1 MPLYL
6 GNQKIDKVLTEHTSF
21 ILDAPNE
28 LSEQETI
35 IENLQ
40 DAVKTL
46 GINIAKSNDGILD
59 SVEWT
64 EGENLILQNITY
76 GNDIW
81 VGSVFN
87 TMYYSNDGITW
98 TASSS
103 SPTSGVADIC
113 YANNIFVASTLGD
126 GIYYS
131 NDGMNWTK
139 GTGSKSNGL
148 YNYIVYADGKWV
160 VGGDYDDSTIGS
172 FMPYTDMVYSTDG
185 INWQVSPDAWS
196 EFWCSCLQYANGKW
210 VMGGYESA
218 GIIYSSDGLAWE
230 MSNLDASG
238 IEDICY
244 GNNLWMAATYGDGT
258 WYSVDGENWTRSNM
272 SVTTL
277 TGIGYGNGMFIVSSE
292 INGLHYSTDTINW
305 YPCNGISKNYYWG
318 APQYIQGLWIVSG
331 HGGVYH
337 SKDGINWTDSGIM
350 TSDNDYASYASP
362 TYSNGLLFVGYDEK
376 TYYSTG
382 TWLEQELT
390 AVEKLQRNNDALAAI
405 IDAVNNANFTNIY
418 PITANEEPNASV
430 GKDGDLM
437 LVVSE

>member
-28 LSEQETI
+28 LSEQEAI

-46 GINIAKSNDGILD
+46 GINIAKNDDGILD

-64 EGENLILQNITY
+64 EGENLILDNITY
-76 GNDIW
+76 GNGVW
-81 VGSVFN
+81 VGSVYN
-87 TMYYSNDGITW
+87 EMYYSNDGMSW
-98 TASSS
+98 TVSSS
-103 SPTSGVADIC
+103 SPTETVADIC
-113 YANNIFVASTLGD
+113 YANNIFVASTKGD

-131 NDGMNWTK
+131 NNGMNWTK
-139 GTGSKSNGL
+139 GTGFKLKG
-148 YNYIVYADGKWV
+148 YYEDIVYADNKWV
-160 VGGDYDDSTIGS
+160 VGGGGDEDL
-172 FMPYTDMVYSTDG
+172 FFAYTDMVYSTNG

-196 EFWCSCLQYANGKW
+196 DFWCDCLEYANGKW
-210 VMGGYESA
+210 VMGSYEY
-218 GIIYSSDGLAWE
+218 GTIYSSDGLAWE
-230 MSNLDASG
+230 MSNLNAYGVHS
-238 IEDICY
+238 ICY
-244 GNNLWMAATYGDGT
+244 GNNIWVAATWSEGT
-258 WYSVDGENWTRSNM
+258 WYSSDGENWTRSNI
-272 SVTTL
+272 SVNYVNAV
-277 TGIGYGNGMFIVSSE
+277 GYGNGMFIACCE
-292 INGLHYSTDTINW
+292 DAGLYYSTDAINW
-305 YPCNGISKNYYWG
+305 QSCSGISKNYYWDT
-318 APQYIQGLWIVSG
+318 PLYIQGLWIVSG
-331 HGGVYH
+331 CGGVYH

-376 TYYSTG
+376 IYYSTG

-418 PITANEEPNASV
+418 PIAANEEPNASV